1 MITYT
6 SEADVDWAGH
16 AEANTPFLLKRAL
29 SESACGRVADMVRA
43 AELDETAYG
52 GYPLDRAEGRRI
64 ERELP
69 LFQRLRERA
78 DVYVQPDTRMWR
90 HRKGN
95 FTRNHYDGNG
105 VHVLNL
111 CLAGS
116 KRFSIA
122 RPGAFWT
129 LPLSNIGVAPDPT
142 NFDFEVDLVPGDLLY
157 IPRFWFHKVRTL
169 EDDSVNVNA
178 NFYYLKRCGGA
189 TPSVYQRNDDVLQ
202 LHRFVR
208 SHMWQVDLRNDC
220 FPNTVPASLARTVL
234 LEGGPIFAAAFVVG
248 FFSAWWLVVFA
259 AVFVVVLMFKLSKTF
274 YGTSELYGYVAL
286 PALFFGLFWKKSKKK
301 RR

>member
-6 SEADVDWAGH
+6 SNVDIDWAWH
-16 AEANTPFLLKRAL
+16 VETNTPFLLKRAL
-29 SESACGRVADMVRA
+29 SESACGRVADMIRA

-52 GYPLDRAEGRRI
+52 GYPVDRAVGARV

-69 LFQRLRERA
+69 LFETLRERA
-78 DVYVQPDTRMWR
+78 DLYVQPDTRMWR

-105 VHVLNL
+105 VHVVNL

-122 RPGAFWT
+122 PPGTFWT
-129 LPLSNIGVAPDPT
+129 LPLSNIGIVPDPSG
-142 NFDFEVDLVPGDLLY
+142 FKYEVDLTPGDALY

-178 NFYYLKRCGGA
+178 NFYYMNRCDA
-189 TPSVYQRNDDVLQ
+189 PSVHQRNDDVLE
-202 LHRFVR
+202 LHRFFR
-208 SHMWQVDLRNDC
+208 SYMWRVDLRNDC
-220 FPNTVPASLARTVL
+220 VLKVAPASLAKTL
-234 LEGGPIFAAAFVVG
+234 LEAAPLFAVALLLGTLLRRSALAVAAALTLVAMFQRS
-248 FFSAWWLVVFA
+248 FSV
-259 AVFVVVLMFKLSKTF
+259 MF
-274 YGTSELYGYVAL
+274 YGTSELYGYVIL
-286 PALFFGLFWKKSKKK
+286 LGFFLAFFFKKSRKK
-301 RR
+301 